1 MTDIKPLATMK
12 ADDAAKIAAFEEL
25 IKPTSRSM
33 ETLPLP
39 VLEKIGEL
47 KDCMRDNPNNVV
59 SAGKLPENASITM
72 AIAACKASP
81 KLGSP

>member
-39 VLEKIGEL
+39 VLEK